1 MFNKYYDKVV
11 VLSQPERKD
20 RRKEFDK
27 HADLINLRY
36 EYFDALP
43 MDTPKDSFNHSHYE
57 ILKNFSKS
65 DYDRILVLEDDC
77 RFRHMNLL
85 QAIHDDERSKF
96 TWPPPVLYYG
106 INARPYPDHKEPE
119 YASNW
124 LRKVF
129 CGYTTH
135 AIGYWKPAAT
145 NIVMKY
151 DPNTGV
157 MFDAWLSDH
166 LTELGAFVTVPFLAV
181 QAPSHSDL
189 WNRNVDY
196 TDTFKASEEYLKG
209 IQ

>member
-43 MDTPKDSFNHSHYE
+43 METPRDSFNHSHYE

-65 DYDRILVLEDDC
+65 DFDRILVLEDDC
-77 RFRHMNLL
+77 RFRNMNVVE
-85 QAIHDDERSKF
+85 QIHTHEDEFWRNAG
-96 TWPPPVLYYG
+96 LIYYG
-106 INARPYPDHKEPE
+106 MNARPYPEHKEPQ
-119 YASNW
+119 YVSNY
-124 LRKVF
+124 LRRVF

-135 AIGYWKPAAT
+135 AIGYHRLMVDH
-145 NIVMKY
+145 IVQSY
-151 DPNTGV
+151 QPNSK
-157 MFDAWLSDH
+157 MMYDAWLSER
-166 LTELGAFVTVPFLAV
+166 LPGFYALCTVPFLAV

-196 TDTFKASEEYLKG
+196 TDTFKASEEYLNS

>member
-43 MDTPKDSFNHSHYE
+43 MDTPRDSFNHSHYE

-77 RFRHMNLL
+77 RFRNMNVIE
-85 QAIHDDERSKF
+85 QIHTHEDEFWLNSM
-96 TWPPPVLYYG
+96 LIYYG
-106 INARPYPDHKEPE
+106 INARPYPEHKEPQ
-119 YASNW
+119 YVSNY
-124 LRKVF
+124 LRRVF

-135 AIGYWKPAAT
+135 AIGYHRAAVDY
-145 NIVMKY
+145 IVHNY
-151 DPNTGV
+151 QPNSKI
-157 MFDAWLSDH
+157 MYDAWLSERLPDFYS
-166 LTELGAFVTVPFLAV
+166 LCTVPFLAV

-196 TDTFKASEEYLKG
+196 TDTFKASEEYLKS

>member
-20 RRKEFDK
+20 RRKQFDR

-36 EYFDALP
+36 EYFDSVQK
-43 MDTPKDSFNHSHYE
+43 DTPRDSFNYSHYE

-65 DYDRILVLEDDC
+65 NLNWILVLEDDC
-77 RFRHMNLL
+77 RFKNMNLL
-85 QAIHDDERSKF
+85 VDIHEHEDEFWRKAC
-96 TWPPPVLYYG
+96 LIYYG
-106 INARPYPDHKEPE
+106 LNARPYPEHKEPQFV
-119 YASNW
+119 SNY
-124 LRKVF
+124 LRRVF

-135 AIGYWKPAAT
+135 AIGYNRITADY
-145 NIVMKY
+145 IVKNY
-151 DPNTGV
+151 QPNSGI
-157 MFDAWLSDH
+157 MYDAWLSDNIQDLYA
-166 LTELGAFVTVPFLAV
+166 LTTVPFLAV

-196 TDTFKASEEYLKG
+196 TDTFKASEEYLKS